1 MNTEKFKKED
11 FTEDELTLLK
21 LAFKLAE
28 DVVESGLDGVCYP
41 YLSNTLYHLR
51 EKLGIDELVY

>member
-21 LAFKLAE
+21 LAFKLVE
-28 DVVESGLDGVCYP
+28 DVVESGIDGINYP
-41 YLSNTLYHLR
+41 YSSNELYHLK